1 MSGVISIGVGI
12 GMVDK
17 CVLIPAAYFSLTYQ
31 SGLRI
36 GYGVALLAA
45 LAVQSYVLVAYLRDQ
60 QFLHQL
66 MDRIA
71 SSALPP
77 SEQVKCI
84 VDSFRGQPIESNDE
98 FFLASVFRF
107 LRPTPRQVSELGG
120 CCSDRCRLIVVLLG
134 LRGIRASKWAIY
146 SPDLVPCHAVVELEA
161 ESGKMV
167 VDPSYGLWFPRPDG
181 GYYGVE
187 QLRNHPEILPQRIQE
202 LRAKG
207 NPMGLANLAS
217 YPLDEYTFTHART
230 MNWDKIWVSRM
241 LYRLLY
247 RVMGARVNKAFRPAW
262 AEQPALII
270 LCTVF
275 LVELLCLAGCFI

>member
-1 MSGVISIGVGI
+1 MSGFIAVGI
-12 GMVDK
+12 GIRMATK
-17 CVLIPAAYFSLTYQ
+17 CVLVSGAYYSLIHQ
-31 SGLRI
+31 PGLRF
-36 GYGVALLAA
+36 GYGVALLVA
-45 LAVQSYVLVAYLRDQ
+45 LAVQSYVLVVYLRDQ
-60 QFLHQL
+60 RFLRQF
-66 MDRIA
+66 MDRTA
-71 SSALPP
+71 SPALPP

-84 VDSFRGQPIESNDE
+84 VYSFRGKPIDPNDK

-107 LRPTPRQVSELGG
+107 LRPTPRQVAELGG

-146 SPDLVPCHAVVELEA
+146 SPDLVPCHAVVELET
-161 ESGKMV
+161 ESGQMV

-187 QLRNHPEILPQRIQE
+187 QLRNHPEILPRRIQE
-202 LRAKG
+202 LRAQD
-207 NPMGLANLAS
+207 NPIGLANLAS
-217 YPLDEYTFTHART
+217 YPLDKYTFTHART
-230 MNWDKIWVSRM
+230 MNWDKIWVSRL

-247 RVMGARVNKAFRPAW
+247 RLMGPRVNKAFRPAW

-275 LVELLCLAGCFI
+275 LVELLCLAGCLI

>member
-1 MSGVISIGVGI
+1 MSGVIAIGI
-12 GMVDK
+12 GIGIFTKWALVQTA
-17 CVLIPAAYFSLTYQ
+17 CYSLTHQ
-31 SGLRI
+31 PGLRF
-36 GYGVALLAA
+36 GYGVTLLAA
-45 LAVQSYVLVAYLRDQ
+45 LAVQSYVLFAYLRDQ
-60 QFLHQL
+60 RFLRQL

-71 SSALPP
+71 SPALPP

-84 VDSFRGQPIESNDE
+84 VDSFRGKPIDPNDK

-107 LRPTPRQVSELGG
+107 LRPTPRQVAELGG
-120 CCSDRCRLIVVLLG
+120 CCSDRCRLIVVLLR

-161 ESGKMV
+161 EGGKMV
-167 VDPSYGLWFPRPDG
+167 VDPSYGLWFPRPEG

-187 QLRNHPEILPQRIQE
+187 QLRNHPELLPRRIQE
-202 LRAKG
+202 LRANV
-207 NPMGLANLAS
+207 NPIGLANLAS
-217 YPLDEYTFTHART
+217 YPLDKYTFTHART
-230 MNWDKIWVSRM
+230 MNWDKIWVSRL

-247 RVMGARVNKAFRPAW
+247 RAIGARVNKAFRPAW

-275 LVELLCLAGCFI
+275 LVELLCLAGCLI